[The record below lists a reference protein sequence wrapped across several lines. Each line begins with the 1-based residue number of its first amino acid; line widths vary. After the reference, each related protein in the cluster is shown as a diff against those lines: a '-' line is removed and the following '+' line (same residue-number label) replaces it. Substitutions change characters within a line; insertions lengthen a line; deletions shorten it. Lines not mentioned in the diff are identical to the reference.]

1 MQQVVNFSPPPPPPP
16 HHTHTHTPR
25 PNHADLSWSVHALC
39 PQPAEYGFPLWSVL
53 LWPASCCVSSWQE
66 MQVLPVGNLLLIE
79 SLTFYSQCAE
89 LNLVNSWYTVQSLTW
104 VTCDVQ
110 SLAWLTHDVQSLTW
124 LTHVVQNLT
133 WVTHD
138 VQSLTWLTHA
148 VQSLAWLIHD
158 DVQSLTWLTHS
169 SLLCSTD
176 KTDGSTSTAGCHVE
190 NWTFLSHSD

>member
-1 MQQVVNFSPPPPPPP
+1 MFFSSDFVQQVVNFFSPPPLPPPPPPP
-16 HHTHTHTPR
+16 HTH
-25 PNHADLSWSVHALC
+25 PNHADLTWSVHALC
-39 PQPAEYGFPLWSVL
+39 PQLAVYGFPSWSVL

-66 MQVLPVGNLLLIE
+66 VQVLPMGNLLLIE

-89 LNLVNSWYTVQSLTW
+89 LHLVNSWCTVQSLTW

-138 VQSLTWLTHA
+138 V
-148 VQSLAWLIHD
+148 
-158 DVQSLTWLTHS
+158 
-169 SLLCSTD
+169 
-176 KTDGSTSTAGCHVE
+176 
-190 NWTFLSHSD
+190 